1 MPKTL
6 ALGYQQISSDLRDQI
21 ARGRLK
27 PGAALPSE
35 SQLATHYKV
44 SRMTVRQGLRVLE
57 DEGLVQ
63 VIPSKGRIVAKPESR
78 GAKPASKHGGRVAF
92 VTGSSG
98 SDFSHPYPAGIH
110 NGLSEVFAEAGVDW
124 ELRLAAPGTDPCA
137 NLSPQFSAALVFG
150 IYDARRL
157 EALRQL
163 GIPAVFLNQRPA
175 TGGDA
180 VSTDNFAGGYL
191 AAQQILA
198 HGHTQIAYF
207 HWEID
212 DPAFRDRFLGFRQCV
227 EDHKLPPDALRVM
240 LRPPWN
246 VHDIRLR
253 EMLVDL
259 LGTKNRPTAL
269 FACTDEWAT
278 RICAIL
284 ETMNL
289 RVPHDISVVGYDRYV
304 PNPFPGQLELSTL
317 EQPGRDVGVCG
328 ARKVL
333 ARLNDATLPQ
343 SVELIAPTW
352 IEGKTLIAPPATL
365 PSGVVGFGGA

>member
-6 ALGYQQISSDLRDQI
+6 ALGYQQIANDLREQI
-21 ARGRLK
+21 AKGRLK
-27 PGAALPSE
+27 PGAALLSE
-35 SQLATHYKV
+35 SQLAAHYKV
-44 SRMTVRQGLRVLE
+44 SRMTLRQGLRVLE

-78 GAKPASKHGGRVAF
+78 GAKSVSKTSGRVAF
-92 VTGSSG
+92 VTGSAG
-98 SDFSHPYPAGIH
+98 ADFSHPYPAGIH
-110 NGLSEVFAEAGVDW
+110 NGLREVFEEAGVEW
-124 ELRLAAPGTDPCA
+124 ELRLAASGEDPSA
-137 NLSPQFSAALVFG
+137 GLAPQFSAALIFG

-157 EALRQL
+157 EALRQMS
-163 GIPAVFLNQRPA
+163 IPAVFLNQRPS

-198 HGHTQIAYF
+198 HGHRQIAYF
-207 HWEID
+207 HWDID
-212 DPAFRDRFLGFRQCV
+212 DPAFRDRLLGFRQCV
-227 EDHKLPPDALRVM
+227 EDHKLPPGSFRVL

-246 VHDIRLR
+246 VQDIRLR
-253 EMLVDL
+253 EMLIEL
-259 LGTKNRPTAL
+259 LGTNNRPTAL
-269 FACTDEWAT
+269 FACSDEWAT

-284 ETMNL
+284 ETMSL
-289 RVPHDISVVGYDRYV
+289 RVPQDVSVVGYDRYV

-333 ARLNDATLPQ
+333 ARMQDAALPQ

-352 IEGKTLIAPPATL
+352 IEGKTLVAPPIPL
-365 PSGVVGFGGA
+365 SSGVTGIGGA